1 MPVVLFEKFSSIFPL
16 REGWRRFTLRA
27 DGSSHGKQVSF
38 VSLRDGEFVREPS
51 VPISVKLA
59 SFCVNL
65 LALALPLSIMQVYD
79 RVIPNHSLATLAYLF
94 LGLTFAIAIDY
105 ALKISRSALLSWHAT
120 QFVEKVENEGVSR
133 FLRAP
138 NGSFERCP
146 AAVNISRYAAAAA
159 LADYHSGQARLVAI
173 DLPFVG
179 IALIVLTIVGGT
191 MVLVPAVLFFFFAAL
206 AIGRARKFR
215 KILDLRTAQDNR
227 KYDFIA
233 EVLAGIHTVKGMAME
248 PQMQRRFERL
258 QQAVAETTMA
268 SILTGQANQTSAMLY
283 GNISQLI
290 VVAIGGSQVINDHLT
305 MGALACCTMLSGQI
319 LQPLL
324 RAISLWT
331 ERENV
336 DHRRAEVRLLLDLP
350 SVEPAPA
357 PVGLT
362 SVVGDIQF
370 EKVTFRY
377 DTAADPAL
385 EVVDLSIKVG
395 TITGVKGK
403 GGSGRTTLLKLIQG
417 DIEPTS
423 GRVTIGGVST
433 MEPNFQA
440 IRPCIAYVGAAPV
453 MFSGTIMENLT
464 VFSPEKRDF
473 ARKMSQLFGLE
484 TTINLLPDGY
494 ETELGRGIGDDLP
507 MSIAQQVNIV
517 RALTNRPRV
526 LALDEANMVLDA
538 VAEPALIRA
547 LETLRGRLTVIVV
560 THRPSLLALCDRLIL
575 VEDGHATWSVPAPS
589 TFERAAS

>member
-1 MPVVLFEKFSSIFPL
+1 VSFEKFSSVFPL

-38 VSLRDGEFVREPS
+38 VSLSDGEFVREPS
-51 VPISVKLA
+51 VPISVKFA
-59 SFCVNL
+59 SFSVNL

-105 ALKISRSALLSWHAT
+105 ALKISRSALLSWQAT
-120 QFVEKVENEGVSR
+120 KFVEKVENEGVSR

-173 DLPFVG
+173 DLPFVC

-215 KILDLRTAQDNR
+215 KILDSRTAQDNR

-283 GNISQLI
+283 GSISQLI

-357 PVGLT
+357 GLT

-370 EKVTFRY
+370 EKATFRY
-377 DTAADPAL
+377 DAAADLAL
-385 EVVDLSIKVG
+385 RVVDLSIKVG
-395 TITGVKGK
+395 SITGVKGNN
-403 GGSGRTTLLKLIQG
+403 GSGRTTLLKLIQG

-473 ARKMSQLFGLE
+473 ARKMSQLLGLE
-484 TTINLLPDGY
+484 ATINLLPDGY

-507 MSIAQQVNIV
+507 MSIAQQVSIV

-575 VEDGHATWSVPAPS
+575 VEDGHATWSVPATS
-589 TFERAAS
+589 AFERAAS

>member
-484 TTINLLPDGY
+484 PTINLLPDGY

>member
-1 MPVVLFEKFSSIFPL
+1 MPVVLFEKFSSVFPL
-16 REGWRRFTLRA
+16 RQGWRRFTRRA
-27 DGSSHGKQVSF
+27 DGSSRGKQVSF
-38 VSLRDGEFVREPS
+38 VSLSDGEFVREPS
-51 VPISVKLA
+51 VPISVKFA
-59 SFCVNL
+59 SFSVNL

-191 MVLVPAVLFFFFAAL
+191 MVLVPAVLFLMFAAL

-417 DIEPTS
+417 EIEPTS
-423 GRVTIGGVST
+423 GRITIGGVST

-473 ARKMSQLFGLE
+473 ARKMSQLLGLE

-526 LALDEANMVLDA
+526 LALDEANMVLEA

>member
-1 MPVVLFEKFSSIFPL
+1 
-16 REGWRRFTLRA
+16 
-27 DGSSHGKQVSF
+27 
-38 VSLRDGEFVREPS
+38 
-51 VPISVKLA
+51 
-59 SFCVNL
+59 
-65 LALALPLSIMQVYD
+65 MQVYD

-191 MVLVPAVLFFFFAAL
+191 MVLVPAVLFLMFAAL

>member
-1 MPVVLFEKFSSIFPL
+1 VLLEKFSSLFPF
-16 REGWRRFTLRA
+16 GAGRRRLTRRA
-27 DGSSHGKQVSF
+27 DDGSRGKRVSF
-38 VSLRDGEFVREPS
+38 VSIRDGEFVREPS
-51 VPISVKLA
+51 VPFAVKFA
-59 SFCVNL
+59 SFSINL

-79 RVIPNHSLATLAYLF
+79 RIIPNHSLATLAYLF
-94 LGLTFAIAIDY
+94 LGLTLVIAIDY
-105 ALKISRSALLSWHAT
+105 VLKTSRSALLSWRAT
-120 QFVEKVENEGVSR
+120 QFVEKVENEAVSR

-138 NGSFERCP
+138 NGAFERDP
-146 AAVNISRYAAAAA
+146 AAVNVSRYAAAAA
-159 LADYHSGQARLVAI
+159 LADYHCGQARLVAI

-179 IALIVLTIVGGT
+179 IALIVMTIVGGT

-215 KILDLRTAQDNR
+215 TILDSRTAQDNR

-258 QQAVAETTMA
+258 QQAVAETTMD
-268 SILTGQANQTSAMLY
+268 SIVTGQANQTSALVY
-283 GNISQLI
+283 GSISQLI
-290 VVAIGGSQVINDHLT
+290 VVAIGGFQVINDHMT
-305 MGALACCTMLSGQI
+305 MGALASCTMLSGQI

-331 ERENV
+331 EKESV

-357 PVGLT
+357 EHADVI
-362 SVVGDIQF
+362 GDIKF
-370 EKVTFRY
+370 EKVAFRY
-377 DTAADPAL
+377 DAAADFTL
-385 EVVDLSIKVG
+385 GVVDLSIKAG
-395 TITGVKGK
+395 TIIGVKGK
-403 GGSGRTTLLKLIQG
+403 DGSGRTTLLKLIQG
-417 DIEPTS
+417 DIEPAS

-433 MEPNFQA
+433 TESNFLA

-453 MFSGTIMENLT
+453 IFSGTIMENLT
-464 VFSPEKRDF
+464 IFSPEKRDF
-473 ARKMSQLFGLE
+473 ARKMSQLLGLE

-494 ETELGRGIGDDLP
+494 ETILGGGMGDDLP

-547 LETLRGRLTVIVV
+547 LQTLRGYLTVIVV
-560 THRPSLLALCDRLIL
+560 THRPSLLALCDRLMI
-575 VEDGHATWSVPAPS
+575 VEGGHARWSAPAPS
-589 TFERAAS
+589 GSERVAS

>member
-1 MPVVLFEKFSSIFPL
+1 MS
-16 REGWRRFTLRA
+16 
-27 DGSSHGKQVSF
+27 
-38 VSLRDGEFVREPS
+38 DGEFVREPS
-51 VPISVKLA
+51 VPISVKFA
-59 SFCVNL
+59 SFSVNL

-191 MVLVPAVLFFFFAAL
+191 MVLVPAVLFFIFAAL

-350 SVEPAPA
+350 SVEPAP
-357 PVGLT
+357 VGLT

-370 EKVTFRY
+370 ENVTFRY
-377 DTAADPAL
+377 DTAVDPAL

-417 DIEPTS
+417 DIEPAS

>member
-1 MPVVLFEKFSSIFPL
+1 VPVVLFEKFSSVFPL
-16 REGWRRFTLRA
+16 REGWRRFTRRA
-27 DGSSHGKQVSF
+27 DGSSRGKQVSF
-38 VSLRDGEFVREPS
+38 VSLSDGEFVREPS
-51 VPISVKLA
+51 VPISVKFA
-59 SFCVNL
+59 SFSVNL

-191 MVLVPAVLFFFFAAL
+191 MVLVPAVLFFMFAAL

-350 SVEPAPA
+350 SVEPAP
-357 PVGLT
+357 VGIT

-589 TFERAAS
+589 AFERAAS